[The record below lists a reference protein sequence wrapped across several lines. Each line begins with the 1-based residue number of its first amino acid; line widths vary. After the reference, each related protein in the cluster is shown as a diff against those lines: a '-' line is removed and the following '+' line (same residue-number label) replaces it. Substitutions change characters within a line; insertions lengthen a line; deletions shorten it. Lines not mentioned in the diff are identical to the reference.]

1 MNLYP
6 IVTTLVPQDCRDFYQ
21 KAFDAEV
28 VFQTDWYVHLKL
40 ASWEIGFLKPNP
52 PQRLP
57 VFRHARPSSGLTLA
71 FEVPDV
77 RAMHRKFTERGIE
90 TFGKPEESANGEL
103 AFSLMDPAGVI
114 LNFVEDRGDPSAEE
128 IVKL

>member
-1 MNLYP
+1 MNVYP
-6 IVTTLVPQDCRDFYQ
+6 IITTLVPMDCRDFYQ
-21 KAFDAEV
+21 KAFDAQV
-28 VFQTDWYVHLKL
+28 AFQTDWYVHLKFGN
-40 ASWEIGFLKPNP
+40 WEIGFLKPNP

-71 FEVPDV
+71 IEVPDV
-77 RAMHRKFTERGIE
+77 RAVYQQFIERGIE

-114 LNFVEDRGDPSAEE
+114 LNFVEHQPDTSQ
-128 IVKL
+128 IVEL

>member
-1 MNLYP
+1 MNFYP
-6 IVTTLVPQDCRDFYQ
+6 IVTTIVPMECRDFYQ
-21 KAFDAEV
+21 RAFNAHV
-28 VFQTDWYVHLKL
+28 LFQTDWYVHLKL
-40 ASWEIGFLKPNP
+40 GNGEIGFLKPNP

-77 RAMHRKFTERGIE
+77 RAVYKQITDLGIE
-90 TFGKPEESANGEL
+90 AFGKPEESAGGEL

-114 LNFVEDRGDPSAEE
+114 LNFVEQRAGAAQE
-128 IVKL
+128 IVQL